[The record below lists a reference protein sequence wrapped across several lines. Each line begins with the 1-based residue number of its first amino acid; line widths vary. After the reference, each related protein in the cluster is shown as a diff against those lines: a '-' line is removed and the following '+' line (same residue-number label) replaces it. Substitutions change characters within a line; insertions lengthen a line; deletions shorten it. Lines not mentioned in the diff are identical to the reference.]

1 MDGVRKAIAETD
13 YQYTL
18 REGLRGYGIKPGSG
32 QYGYWTSGRE
42 VFARTFERY
51 VQHKLRSKGQENTYL
66 SGLGG
71 ESPLWPTKEQIAKM
85 APAFDELMSAVGAN
99 TFGGMKRRTDSRVE
113 RIQRLIQEAYQAAAA
128 DHRAASSLQARI
140 DSLRSRCC

>member
-1 MDGVRKAIAETD
+1 
-13 YQYTL
+13 
-18 REGLRGYGIKPGSG
+18 
-32 QYGYWTSGRE
+32 
-42 VFARTFERY
+42 

-99 TFGGMKRRTDSRVE
+99 TFGGMKRRTDSRE
-113 RIQRLIQEAYQAAAA
+113 KRIQRLLQEAYQAAAS
-128 DHRAASSLQARI
+128 DHRADASLQARL
-140 DSLRSRCC
+140 DALRARCTHLNG